1 MLDWIVQHFIA
12 NVPIWMWAF
21 AAGGGAGGY
30 VISALAAKINA
41 LKPYAILL
49 RIISIV
55 VFSVSVFMAGG
66 SGVAALWQQQIKSKQ
81 AEVDAAVAKSK
92 TANTKIK
99 YVVVQKIKV
108 IHDKQII
115 VHNDIKRDA
124 AAIDANCKVDPKAIK
139 DLNEA
144 TE

>member
-1 MLDWIVQHFIA
+1 MVDWIVQHFIA
-12 NVPIWMWAF
+12 NIPIWVWAF

-30 VISALAAKINA
+30 VISGLAGKINS
-41 LKPYAILL
+41 LKPYAVLL

-55 VFSVSVFMAGG
+55 MFSVSVFMAGG
-66 SGVAALWQQQIKSKQ
+66 SGIAAMWQEQIKAKQ

-92 TANTKIK
+92 DANKKIK
-99 YVVVQKIKV
+99 YIVVEKIKV
-108 IHDKQII
+108 IHDKQVV
-115 VHNDIKRDA
+115 VHNDIHRDA
-124 AAIDANCKVDPKAIK
+124 AEIDATCKVSPKAIK